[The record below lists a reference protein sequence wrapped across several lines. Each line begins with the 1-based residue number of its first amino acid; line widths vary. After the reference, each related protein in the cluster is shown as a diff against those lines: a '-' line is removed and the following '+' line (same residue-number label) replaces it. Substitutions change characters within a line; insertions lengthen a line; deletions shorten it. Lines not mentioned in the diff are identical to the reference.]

1 MNKFKFD
8 FDFEKNKYI
17 LKIND
22 KSFELTREEAVNIHN
37 TMNKTLKATPQL
49 FNLENE
55 NRNRNNK

>member
-1 MNKFKFD
+1 MNTFKFD

-49 FNLENE
+49 FNLKDN
-55 NRNRNNK
+55 